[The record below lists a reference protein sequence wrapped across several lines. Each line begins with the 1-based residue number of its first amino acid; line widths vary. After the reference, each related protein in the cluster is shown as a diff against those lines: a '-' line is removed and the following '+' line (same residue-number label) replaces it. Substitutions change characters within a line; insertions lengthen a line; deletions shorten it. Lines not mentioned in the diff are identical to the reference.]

1 MNEIQ
6 CSSCQAP
13 LGIPEGFA
21 EAAVRC
27 PRCGGETEVEFS
39 CDQCSARVLATH
51 KRCPSCGHHLVEG
64 ISIAEEL
71 SRRDPDWMR
80 ILQILL
86 PIVIAIWF
94 LGTLLRW
101 CH

>member
-13 LGIPEGFA
+13 LEIPASFA

-51 KRCPSCGHHLVEG
+51 TRCPSCGHHLVEG
-64 ISIAEEL
+64 FSLTEEL

-80 ILQILL
+80 ILRNVL
-86 PIVIAIWF
+86 PILIAIWF
-94 LGTLLRW
+94 VWRVLRS